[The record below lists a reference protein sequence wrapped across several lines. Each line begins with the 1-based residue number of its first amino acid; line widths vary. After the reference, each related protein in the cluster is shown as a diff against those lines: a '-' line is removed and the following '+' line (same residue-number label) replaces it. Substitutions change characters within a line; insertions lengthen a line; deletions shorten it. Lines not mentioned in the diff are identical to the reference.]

1 MPRYVFGFLYYSYNR
16 RNFTR
21 RKETQFFSNISKS
34 KLSSLTKLSRDKSII
49 IKKADKSNTIVI
61 MNRDDY
67 KTEVLR
73 QLGDK
78 KYYEKLDEDPSQS
91 VMQNINK
98 CMDKIKLPP
107 NTFQMN

>member
-1 MPRYVFGFLYYSYNR
+1 
-16 RNFTR
+16 
-21 RKETQFFSNISKS
+21 
-34 KLSSLTKLSRDKSII
+34 
-49 IKKADKSNTIVI
+49 

-91 VMQNINK
+91 VMQNSNK